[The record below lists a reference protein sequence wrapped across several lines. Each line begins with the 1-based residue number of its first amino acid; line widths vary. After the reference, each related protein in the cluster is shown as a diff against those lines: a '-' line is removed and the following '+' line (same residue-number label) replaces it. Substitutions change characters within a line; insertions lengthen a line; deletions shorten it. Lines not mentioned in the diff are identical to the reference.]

1 MPRATVM
8 AQMMVAAAVTVKY
21 AIVLSFLVLWLL
33 NKVCR
38 IAAGLLNILFFKA
51 RRLQTASGSYF
62 EVRPYLPATTKTTAE
77 RATINEIIVIIFPFS
92 ALNCYPKYF
101 FKHFIHSIL
110 AGGRELAG
118 SILFTCYPCFDDAKV
133 RGF

>member
-8 AQMMVAAAVTVKY
+8 AQMMVATAVTVKY

-38 IAAGLLNILFFKA
+38 IAAGLLNILFLKA

-77 RATINEIIVIIFPFS
+77 RATINEIIVIIFSF
-92 ALNCYPKYF
+92 LC
-101 FKHFIHSIL
+101 FKLLS
-110 AGGRELAG
+110 
-118 SILFTCYPCFDDAKV
+118 
-133 RGF
+133 